1 MYLFLKIHKRLYDA
15 AGRPVISNCVTPTE
29 KVSEFLDHH
38 FKPVMQEGESCLL
51 ETCNIYCNILVT
63 GDVVDLYPSVPHQ
76 AGLEALREAVDKRKA
91 RKVPTSKLVKM
102 AEFVLKNNYFQFSDN
117 VSQQI
122 SGTAIGTK
130 FAPPYACIFMD
141 QVESKFLQTQKF
153 QPLVWFRYI
162 DDIFFIWTHGEKSLK
177 KFMMEFNN
185 FNPNI
190 KFTYEFS
197 EESINFLDLNVK
209 FSSGKLQTSLYVKP
223 TDCHQYL
230 HFQSSHPKHT
240 KKSIVYS
247 QTLRVS
253 RACSQEEDY
262 KNYCNQM
269 KSWFLKRSY
278 PEHLIDTEMKKVK
291 FKSREKTEKSKLK
304 GVPFVVTYH
313 PSLNCLHKIIRDNTY
328 LLYMNEEVKNLFLPG
343 PMVSFRGA
351 RKLSS
356 YLVRAKL
363 YPLHRKIG
371 SKKCAKNRCEVCDY
385 VTDTDT
391 FTSTVTGE
399 SFKINH
405 QLNCDDRCII
415 YLLTCKQCQKQ
426 YTGETTDDFRYRWN
440 NYKSNSRKF
449 DRKEPCMQEHLYR
462 HFSSPGH
469 RGFLNDVSVT
479 LIDKTDGSDPKKRED
494 YWMKTLKTM
503 APYGLNIE
511 DSV

>member
-1 MYLFLKIHKRLYDA
+1 
-15 AGRPVISNCVTPTE
+15 
-29 KVSEFLDHH
+29 
-38 FKPVMQEGESCLL
+38 
-51 ETCNIYCNILVT
+51 
-63 GDVVDLYPSVPHQ
+63 
-76 AGLEALREAVDKRKA
+76 
-91 RKVPTSKLVKM
+91 
-102 AEFVLKNNYFQFSDN
+102 
-117 VSQQI
+117 
-122 SGTAIGTK
+122 
-130 FAPPYACIFMD
+130 
-141 QVESKFLQTQKF
+141 
-153 QPLVWFRYI
+153 
-162 DDIFFIWTHGEKSLK
+162 
-177 KFMMEFNN
+177 
-185 FNPNI
+185 
-190 KFTYEFS
+190 
-197 EESINFLDLNVK
+197 
-209 FSSGKLQTSLYVKP
+209 
-223 TDCHQYL
+223 
-230 HFQSSHPKHT
+230 
-240 KKSIVYS
+240 
-247 QTLRVS
+247 
-253 RACSQEEDY
+253 
-262 KNYCNQM
+262 M

-278 PEHLIDTEMKKVK
+278 PEHLIDTEMQKVK
-291 FKSREKTEKSKLK
+291 FKSREKSAKSKLK

-363 YPLHRKIG
+363 YLLHRKIG

-385 VTDTDT
+385 VTDTET

-399 SFKINH
+399 SLKINH

-415 YLLTCKQCQKQ
+415 YLLTCKQCQNQ

-479 LIDKTDGSDPKKRED
+479 LIEKTDRSNPKKRED
-494 YWMKTLKTM
+494 YWMKTLKTI
-503 APYGLNIE
+503 APYGLNVE